1 MMDNLNKEIADLK
14 NQRKKLMEEIAELNA
29 YTSLIHESHES
40 LASHLRSEEKADK
53 IARNLF
59 QVIHRESVVEIE
71 FIVDKAKQ
79 LLELIQDKNYL
90 PTKAAAE
97 ELLFHARELASSWGY
112 EIDEN
117 LPKS

>member
-1 MMDNLNKEIADLK
+1 MDKLTNEIADLK
-14 NQRKKLMEEIAELNA
+14 NQRKQLMAEIAELNV
-29 YTSLIHESHES
+29 YTSHIHESHES
-40 LASHLRSEEKADK
+40 LAIHLRSEEKADK

-59 QVIHRESVVEIE
+59 QVIHRESGVEIE